1 MRLVCEECKKVYNY
15 DVDDFCPRCGAY
27 NPPKKTWG
35 IDAKG
40 NVVRVDGVNE
50 ANHKD
55 SFVHK
60 EVHREKWQRRATGMD
75 RDDMPKRQ
83 PQRTVSQRRVTT
95 TRKPAGKKQSGS
107 SAIGAFSA
115 IVFLLQFLRACMD
128 LF

>member
-1 MRLVCEECKKVYNY
+1 MRLVCEECKKVYDY

-35 IDAKG
+35 IDSMG

-50 ANHKD
+50 ANHKG

-60 EVHREKWQRRATGMD
+60 EVHREKAARRIFGLD
-75 RDDMPKRQ
+75 RDNLPKRQ
-83 PQRTVSQRRVTT
+83 PVRPAVSRGMSSARGN
-95 TRKPAGKKQSGS
+95 AGKKQSGS
-107 SAIGAFSA
+107 AIGVLIAV
-115 IVFLLQFLRACMD
+115 VFLLQFLRACMD

>member
-1 MRLVCEECKKVYNY
+1 MRLVCEECKKVYDY

-35 IDAKG
+35 IDSKG

-50 ANHKD
+50 ANHKG

-60 EVHREKWQRRATGMD
+60 EVHKEKWQRRVTGMD
-75 RDDMPKRQ
+75 RDALPKRQ
-83 PQRTVSQRRVTT
+83 PQRPVSRPGRAAA
-95 TRKPAGKKQSGS
+95 RKPAGKKQEGT
-107 SAIGAFSA
+107 AVGVLIA
-115 IVFLLQFLRACMD
+115 IVFLVQLLRSCAG